1 MIRLREKGFPKISV
15 AVLIFIIGICYISVL
30 IPGTGNMEMDPDAID
45 KAPSMAH
52 IFGTDTLGRDV
63 LAMVLS
69 GGRLSLYIGVLAS
82 LLATLIAC
90 VYGTVSG
97 LSRRAAD
104 SALMRFTDMLLSL
117 PSILLILFLQAV
129 LGEATPTSIAFVI
142 GVTSWMPMA
151 KIVRAE
157 VRQTA
162 RSGYILAARTMGA
175 SGLWI
180 FRRHLVPN
188 FIPEI
193 RFMIIINIGAA
204 ISQESTLS
212 FLGLGLPMTDVSWG
226 SLMSQAEQVVLSD
239 SWWFLLIPGTIL
251 VITLFCINEIA
262 EYVRLNTGKNYNN
275 L

>member
-162 RSGYILAARTMGA
+162 RSGYILAARTMGE
-175 SGLWI
+175 S
-180 FRRHLVPN
+180 
-188 FIPEI
+188 
-193 RFMIIINIGAA
+193 FM
-204 ISQESTLS
+204 L
-212 FLGLGLPMTDVSWG
+212 LPPS
-226 SLMSQAEQVVLSD
+226 SL
-239 SWWFLLIPGTIL
+239 
-251 VITLFCINEIA
+251 LFPI
-262 EYVRLNTGKNYNN
+262 VM
-275 L
+275 